1 MEDGLDG
8 SSAGPTS
15 PAKGQGAGYDD
26 LQKNVQVP
34 PICPKCVCVGGW
46 VGVRERERERE
57 RESMCVCVCAQKT
70 THTHTRERGR
80 EKWRGGSQREGKMER
95 ESVCRRVREKEQKT

>member
-34 PICPKCVCVGGW
+34 PICPKCVCVCGW

-57 RESMCVCVCAQKT
+57 RERVFVCVCVCVCSETPRPSDYAFIPSNFAIFTNTQR
-70 THTHTRERGR
+70 HRGQSMF
-80 EKWRGGSQREGKMER
+80 G
-95 ESVCRRVREKEQKT
+95 VAL